1 MAPILSLQDLDEAA
15 RRYLPL
21 PLYGYIAGAVE
32 TNLSARDNRAVFEE
46 YGFVPRMLVGTAG
59 RSAAVTLFGKTYSQP
74 FGICPMGMGAL
85 LAYRGD
91 IVLARAATA
100 ANVPMVLAGSSLITL
115 EDVKKEGPI
124 AWFQAYLPG
133 EVEKITALVERVARA
148 GYDTLVLTVDTTVSG
163 NRENN
168 IRNGFTTPLR
178 PSLRLAWQGLTH
190 PRWLFGTAL
199 RTLVRHGMPHF
210 ENSYATRGAPIL
222 SRNVLRDFGA
232 RDHLNW
238 KHFDLIRRMWK
249 GNLVLKGIM
258 DREDARIGCDRGAD
272 GIIVSNHGGRQLDGT
287 VSPLRVLRGIV
298 EVAGSVPVMMDSGIR
313 RGTDV
318 LKAFAMGARFVF
330 VGRPFMYA
338 AAIGGEAGVA
348 HAIGILAEEIHRNM
362 GLVGVNSPDE
372 MNRGML
378 CEIGASRASG
388 S

>member
-1 MAPILSLQDLDEAA
+1 MPQILSLQDLEEAA

-21 PLYGYIAGAVE
+21 PLFGYIQGGVE
-32 TNLSARDNRAVFEE
+32 TNWSVRDNRRVFEE
-46 YGFVPRMLVGTAG
+46 YGFVPRMLAGTA
-59 RSAAVTLFGKTYSQP
+59 SHSTAVTLFGKTYAQP
-74 FGICPMGMGAL
+74 FGISPMGMGAL

-100 ANVPMVLAGSSLITL
+100 ANIPMILAGSSLITL
-115 EDVKKEGPI
+115 EEVKRQGPI

-133 EVEKITALVERVARA
+133 ENEKIVALVERVARA

-168 IRNGFTTPLR
+168 IRNGFTTPLK
-178 PSLRLAWQGLTH
+178 PTVRLAWQGVTR
-190 PRWLFGTAL
+190 PRWLVNTAL

-222 SRNVLRDFGA
+222 SRNLLRDFGA

-238 KHFDLIRRMWK
+238 RHFDLIRKMWK
-249 GNLVLKGIM
+249 GNLLLKGILAE
-258 DREDARIGCDRGAD
+258 EDARIGCDRGAD
-272 GIIVSNHGGRQLDGT
+272 GIIVSNHGGRQLDGA
-287 VSPLRVLRGIV
+287 VSPLRVLPHIV
-298 EVAGSVPVMMDSGIR
+298 KVAGDVPVMMDSGIR

-338 AAIGGEAGVA
+338 AAIGGEACVR
-348 HAIGILAEEIHRNM
+348 HAIGILAEEVGRDM
-362 GLVGVNSPDE
+362 GLMGINAMTE
-372 MNRGML
+372 MHRDML
-378 CEIGASRASG
+378 VHMLPPS
-388 S
+388 

>member
-1 MAPILSLQDLDEAA
+1 LAQILSLQDFEGAA

-21 PLYGYIAGAVE
+21 PLFGYICGGVE
-32 TNLSARDNRAVFEE
+32 TNWSVRDNRRVFEE
-46 YGFVPRMLVGTAG
+46 YGLVPRTLVGTAQ
-59 RSAAVTLFGKTYSQP
+59 RSPAVTLFGKTYAQP

-91 IVLARAATA
+91 IALAKAATA
-100 ANVPMVLAGSSLITL
+100 ANIPMMLAGSSLIPL
-115 EDVKKEGPI
+115 EEVKKEGPV

-133 EVEKITALVERVARA
+133 ENDKIVALVERVARA

-168 IRNGFTTPLR
+168 TRNGFTTPLK
-178 PSLRLAWQGLTH
+178 PTLRLAWQGVTH
-190 PRWLFGTAL
+190 PRWLVNTAL

-222 SRNVLRDFGA
+222 SRNLERDFGA

-238 KHFDLIRRMWK
+238 KHFDLIRKMWK

-258 DREDARIGCDRGAD
+258 DEEDARIGCDRGAD

-287 VSPLRVLRGIV
+287 VSPLRVLPHIV
-298 EVAGSVPVMMDSGIR
+298 KVAGDIPVMMDSGIR

-318 LKAFAMGARFVF
+318 LKAFAMGAKFAF

-338 AAIGGEAGVA
+338 AAVGGEEGVR
-348 HAIGILAEEIHRNM
+348 HAIAILAEEIHRDM
-362 GLVGVNSPDE
+362 GLMGINAMGE
-372 MNRGML
+372 MHRDALMHM
-378 CEIGASRASG
+378 IPPR
-388 S
+388 